1 MHERMIQFIAR
12 LSVGLMRVS
21 LYPLCIAESNIWRYR
36 RTYLQ
41 WNVFTDRVIHLNSVQ
56 KDELITTRRITLI
69 IYVDFP
75 SDVRCQ
81 LIALEIV
88 SLFFHSAHA

>member
-36 RTYLQ
+36 RTSLQ
-41 WNVFTDRVIHLNSVQ
+41 WNVFTDRIIHLNIVQ
-56 KDELITTRRITLI
+56 KDGLNTTRIITLLI
-69 IYVDFP
+69 HVDFP
-75 SDVRCQ
+75 AMFD
-81 LIALEIV
+81 AN
-88 SLFFHSAHA
+88 